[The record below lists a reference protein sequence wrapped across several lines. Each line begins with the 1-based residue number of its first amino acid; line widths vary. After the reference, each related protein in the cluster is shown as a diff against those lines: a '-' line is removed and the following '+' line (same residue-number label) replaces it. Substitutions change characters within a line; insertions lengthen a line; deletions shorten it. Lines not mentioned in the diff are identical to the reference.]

1 MTLLFACGGLEA
13 QYRHLVVE
21 CGHFCWETIGLQSF
35 FITNKNKNRNP
46 FVFDSKLIVKHFMVT
61 RKASGIVRKH
71 VEVICKS
78 KIKDSLTLDHS
89 VIKGQQ
95 SLSSQYYN
103 YVSLCCNCPL

>member
-1 MTLLFACGGLEA
+1 MTRPFTCGGLEA

-21 CGHFCWETIGLQSF
+21 YGHFCWETIGLQSF
-35 FITNKNKNRNP
+35 FITNKNNNKNP
-46 FVFDSKLIVKHFMVT
+46 FVFYSKRIIKHFMVP
-61 RKASGIVRKH
+61 RKASEIVRKR

-95 SLSSQYYN
+95 SLSIQYYN